1 MSLINDALKR
11 ARQARPQNPFDGQPV
26 ALLQPVD
33 YAARPNWI
41 FRMIIGLLVLG
52 SLTGAGWFFAKWWNS
67 GGESR
72 GGVHAAAGPTPTEPP
87 KLKRRDRQPIKVDTN
102 IIVRTNFAA
111 AHPSEPTAQSAA
123 TNTPVTAPPTN
134 AAVVAA
140 QTNVAVPPA
149 PPSPFG
155 DLKLQSIIYRE
166 DKPAAVINGEMLF
179 VGDEIRAAHVLKI
192 ERQSVTIERKGET
205 NELRL
210 PRL

>member
-26 ALLQPVD
+26 APLQPVD

-52 SLTGAGWFFAKWWNS
+52 SLTGAGWFFAKWWSS
-67 GGESR
+67 GPESR
-72 GGVHAAAGPTPTEPP
+72 GSVRAAAEPASAEP
-87 KLKRRDRQPIKVDTN
+87 AKLKRHDRQPIKVSTN
-102 IIVRTNFAA
+102 IIVRTNRAVA
-111 AHPSEPTAQSAA
+111 VSAESAPESAA
-123 TNTPVTAPPTN
+123 TNPAGITLPTS
-134 AAVVAA
+134 AATVATE
-140 QTNVAVPPA
+140 TNVAVPPA
-149 PPSPFG
+149 PPSPFA

-166 DKPAAVINGEMLF
+166 DKPAVVINGEMLF
-179 VGDEIRAAHVLKI
+179 VGDEIRGARVTGI
-192 ERQSVTIERKGET
+192 ERQSVTVERKGET